1 MNKLLFTL
9 EQHWGENIV
18 LVANNE
24 KDLGDYLRQELGYN
38 HVSFCI
44 DEASV
49 DIKKEDWSE
58 WESGKIKWI
67 KHV

>member
-9 EQHWGENIV
+9 KECWGQDLV

-24 KDLGDYLRQELGYN
+24 KDLEDYLRQELDYS
-38 HVSFCI
+38 HVSF
-44 DEASV
+44 DSGGQV
-49 DIKKEDWSE
+49 NLKKREWSDYE
-58 WESGKIKWI
+58 TGETLWI